1 MTSSDRIGRTRRR
14 ASLALSLALLSL
26 AGAGTAGAQ
35 AAEPEAAA
43 LKLAFAR
50 LDAGAGSDGLAE
62 RLSWGLPDGLRERL
76 SFVDRRFALPEED
89 EALDTAAAAGE
100 RGRAARALAEAL
112 AARERASLGNRDPFK
127 RAAELRDAERKL
139 KEAMRTLSPLVAAPS
154 AGAARTNGAAS
165 KSGSAP
171 PPRAL
176 SYWKDATIGIEARLA
191 PIVGDP
197 AEFCRAS
204 SVDYLV
210 YGSIERLDGYSSVSL
225 RLYSAAAGRVLWS
238 ETHYA
243 ADDEFESVLDAL
255 ERPLATALFGR
266 AYARLE
272 LGLFPPTARLLDEGG
287 RALSSGELFFE
298 AGTAEAAAS
307 APGYDSR
314 LIRFKIEPGRELALR
329 AALEPLPAPSFI
341 VESDPPGASLYLD
354 GVLRGVTPL
363 ELPGF
368 AELRTLRLSLPG
380 REDLHTTVRGG
391 PPDGALRFGFAPPT
405 GATQSERIAAAKDD
419 FYKALGWFVVSLPV
433 STLSYG
439 SFRMYYDASLA
450 ALDAGIGDPAAIAR
464 LDTGY
469 TISQAVFW
477 TSSAV
482 SLGLAINAGLR
493 LARYLKAAR

>member
-1 MTSSDRIGRTRRR
+1 MTNSDRIPRPSGPLG
-14 ASLALSLALLSL
+14 LALALLTL
-26 AGAGTAGAQ
+26 TGPGTAGAQ
-35 AAEPEAAA
+35 AAESPSDA

-50 LDAGAGSDGLAE
+50 LELGAGGDGLVE

-76 SFVDRRFALPEED
+76 SFVDRRFPLPEELD
-89 EALDTAAAAGE
+89 ALDTAVALGE
-100 RGRAARALAEAL
+100 RGRAARALADAL
-112 AARERASLGNRDPFK
+112 ASRERASLSNRDPFK
-127 RAAELRDAERKL
+127 RAAELREADRKL
-139 KEAMRTLSPLVAAPS
+139 KEAKRALLPLTDPPLAVAAT
-154 AGAARTNGAAS
+154 AA
-165 KSGSAP
+165 AP
-171 PPRAL
+171 PPRPL
-176 SYWKDATIGIEARLA
+176 SYWKDASLGIEARLA
-191 PIVGDP
+191 PVVSDP

-210 YGSIERLDGYSSVSL
+210 YGKIDRLDGYFSVSL
-225 RLYSAAAGRVLWS
+225 RLFSAAADRELWS

-266 AYARLE
+266 AYARLD
-272 LGLFPPTARLLDEGG
+272 LALFPPTARLLDEGG
-287 RALSSGELFFE
+287 RALSSGDLFFE
-298 AGTAEAAAS
+298 ARAVEAVAA

-314 LIRFKIEPGRELALR
+314 LIRFRIEPGKAFALR

-354 GVLRGVTPL
+354 GVLLGLTPL

-368 AELRTLRLSLPG
+368 AGLRTLRLSLPG
-380 REDLHTTVRGG
+380 REDLYTAIQDS
-391 PPDGALRFGFAPPT
+391 PPDGALRFGFAPPS
-405 GATQSERIAAAKDD
+405 GAAQGDRIASAKDE
-419 FYKALGWFVVSLPV
+419 FYKALGWFVLSLPV

-450 ALDAGIGDPAAIAR
+450 ALDAGIADPAAIAR
-464 LDTGY
+464 LNTSY

-482 SLGLAINAGLR
+482 SLGLAINAGVR

>member
-1 MTSSDRIGRTRRR
+1 MTSSDRIPRRR
-14 ASLALSLALLSL
+14 GPLGLSLALVILT
-26 AGAGTAGAQ
+26 GAGTLGAQ
-35 AAEPEAAA
+35 AAEREPAA
-43 LKLAFAR
+43 LRLAFAR
-50 LDAGAGSDGLAE
+50 LELVGGRDGLAE

-76 SFVDRRFALPEED
+76 LFVDRRFPLAEELD
-89 EALDTAAAAGE
+89 ALDTAAALGE
-100 RGRAARALAEAL
+100 RGRAARALADAL

-139 KEAMRTLSPLVAAPS
+139 REARRAISPS
-154 AGAARTNGAAS
+154 SGAAIEAAS
-165 KSGSAP
+165 RPATGSAP
-171 PPRAL
+171 SSRSL
-176 SYWKDATIGIEARLA
+176 SYWKDASLGIEARLA
-191 PIVGDP
+191 PVVSDP

-210 YGSIERLDGYSSVSL
+210 YGKIERLDGYFSIHL
-225 RLYSAAAGRVLWS
+225 RLYSASAGRDLWS

-243 ADDEFESVLDAL
+243 ADDEFESVVDAV

-266 AYARLE
+266 AYTRLE
-272 LGLFPPTARLLDEGG
+272 LGLVPSTARLLDEGG
-287 RALSSGELFFE
+287 RALSAGELFFE
-298 AGTAEAAAS
+298 ARTVEAVAA

-314 LIRFKIEPGRELALR
+314 LIRFRIEPGRELALR
-329 AALEPLPAPSFI
+329 AALEPLPSPSFI
-341 VESDPPGASLYLD
+341 VESEPPGASLYLD
-354 GVLRGVTPL
+354 GVLLGLTPL

-380 REDLHTTVRGG
+380 REDLRSAIQGS
-391 PPDGALRFGFAPPT
+391 PPEGTLRFGFSPPT
-405 GATQSERIAAAKDD
+405 GTSQSERIAAAKDE
-419 FYKALGWFVVSLPV
+419 FYQALGWFVLSLPV

-450 ALDAGIGDPAAIAR
+450 ALDAGINDPAAIAR
-464 LDTGY
+464 LNTSY